1 MDTDTSEEK
10 ISTSCTGKPE
20 IAYPCLWMYTII
32 GKDPESIR
40 DAIITACSPAPVQIS
55 LSHTSSRG
63 KYWSFN
69 AELEVEDES
78 KRLSIFQSL
87 TNHPAIKLVL

>member
-40 DAIITACSPAPVQIS
+40 NAIITACSPAPVQIS

-87 TNHPAIKLVL
+87 TNHPAIKFVL